1 MFLGQRCASRSCLAR
16 KSPSFLRHIMDYKD
30 FFKNIIPVGHFPR
43 VRTSDP
49 ATSHTAAASITDVSS
64 HYAQILEALST
75 IGPLGKDGISF
86 YSRLDPNQIARR
98 LNEMQKLGLI
108 RLTGKTVKS
117 NSNRQEREWTL

>member
-1 MFLGQRCASRSCLAR
+1 
-16 KSPSFLRHIMDYKD
+16 MDYKE
-30 FFKNIIPVGHFPR
+30 FFKKIIPAGEFGR
-43 VRTSDP
+43 ARNSDP
-49 ATSHTAAASITDVSS
+49 ATSHQAAASITDVNS

>member
-1 MFLGQRCASRSCLAR
+1 
-16 KSPSFLRHIMDYKD
+16 MDYKD
-30 FFKNIIPVGHFPR
+30 AFKKIFALPEFPR

-49 ATSHTAAASITDVSS
+49 ETSHQAAASITDVSS

-108 RLTGKTVKS
+108 RLSGKTVKS
-117 NSNRQEREWTL
+117 NSNRQEREWTI

>member
-1 MFLGQRCASRSCLAR
+1 
-16 KSPSFLRHIMDYKD
+16 MDYKD
-30 FFKNIIPVGHFPR
+30 AFKKIFAMPEFPR

-49 ATSHTAAASITDVSS
+49 ATSHQAAASIADVSS
-64 HYAQILEALST
+64 HYAQIMEALST

>member
-1 MFLGQRCASRSCLAR
+1 
-16 KSPSFLRHIMDYKD
+16 MDYKD
-30 FFKNIIPVGHFPR
+30 FFNSIIPLGHFPR

-49 ATSHTAAASITDVSS
+49 TTSHQAAASIADVSS

-86 YSRLDPNQIARR
+86 YSKLDPNQIARR
-98 LNEMQKLGLI
+98 LNEMQKIGLI

-117 NSNRQEREWTL
+117 NSNSQEREWTI

>member
-1 MFLGQRCASRSCLAR
+1 
-16 KSPSFLRHIMDYKD
+16 MDYKD
-30 FFKNIIPVGHFPR
+30 VFKKIFPLPEFPR
-43 VRTSDP
+43 VRNSDP
-49 ATSHTAAASITDVSS
+49 VTSHQAAASITDVSS

-108 RLTGKTVKS
+108 HLTGKTVKS

>member
-1 MFLGQRCASRSCLAR
+1 
-16 KSPSFLRHIMDYKD
+16 MDYKD
-30 FFKNIIPVGHFPR
+30 FFKKIIPAGEFGR
-43 VRTSDP
+43 ARTSDP
-49 ATSHTAAASITDVSS
+49 ATSHQAAASITDVSS

-98 LNEMQKLGLI
+98 LNEMQKIGLI

>member
-1 MFLGQRCASRSCLAR
+1 
-16 KSPSFLRHIMDYKD
+16 MDYKD
-30 FFKNIIPVGHFPR
+30 VFKKIFPLPEFPR
-43 VRTSDP
+43 VRNSDP
-49 ATSHTAAASITDVSS
+49 VTSHQAAESITDVSS

-98 LNEMQKLGLI
+98 LKEMQKLGLI

-117 NSNRQEREWTL
+117 NSNHPEREWTL

>member
-1 MFLGQRCASRSCLAR
+1 
-16 KSPSFLRHIMDYKD
+16 MDYKKV
-30 FFKNIIPVGHFPR
+30 FQKIFPLPEFPR
-43 VRTSDP
+43 VRNSDP
-49 ATSHTAAASITDVSS
+49 ATSHQAAASITDVNS

-86 YSRLDPNQIARR
+86 YSKLDPNQIARR

-117 NSNRQEREWTL
+117 NSNRQEREWTI

>member
-1 MFLGQRCASRSCLAR
+1 
-16 KSPSFLRHIMDYKD
+16 MDYKKV
-30 FFKNIIPVGHFPR
+30 FQKIFPLGEFPR
-43 VRTSDP
+43 VRSSDP
-49 ATSHTAAASITDVSS
+49 ATSHQAAASITDVRS

-86 YSRLDPNQIARR
+86 YSKLDPNQIARR

-117 NSNRQEREWTL
+117 NSNRQEREWTI

>member
-1 MFLGQRCASRSCLAR
+1 
-16 KSPSFLRHIMDYKD
+16 MDYKD
-30 FFKNIIPVGHFPR
+30 AFKKIFAMREFPR

-49 ATSHTAAASITDVSS
+49 ATSHQAAASITDVTS

-86 YSRLDPNQIARR
+86 YSKLDPNQIARR

-108 RLTGKTVKS
+108 SLTGKTVKS
-117 NSNRQEREWTL
+117 NSNRQEREWTI

>member
-1 MFLGQRCASRSCLAR
+1 
-16 KSPSFLRHIMDYKD
+16 MDYKN
-30 FFKNIIPVGHFPR
+30 FFKTIIPVGGFPR

-49 ATSHTAAASITDVSS
+49 ATSHAAAASITDVSS

-86 YSRLDPNQIARR
+86 YPRLDPNQISRR
-98 LNEMQKLGLI
+98 LKEMQKLGLI

-117 NSNRQEREWTL
+117 NSNHPEREWTL

>member
-1 MFLGQRCASRSCLAR
+1 
-16 KSPSFLRHIMDYKD
+16 MDYED
-30 FFKNIIPVGHFPR
+30 AFKKIFAMPEFPR

-49 ATSHTAAASITDVSS
+49 VTSHMAAASITDVSN

-86 YSRLDPNQIARR
+86 YSRLDRNQISRR

-108 RLTGKTVKS
+108 SLTGKTVKS
-117 NSNRQEREWTL
+117 NSNRQEREWTI